1 MPTVSA
7 LGALI
12 ALIVAIFLILKKVSP
27 AYGMLVGALVGGV
40 SWRCGFI
47 SNRESHDQRR
57 SRYYYRS
64 HANSRSRGIGGSTD

>member
-27 AYGMLVGALVGGV
+27 AYGMLVGALVGGI
-40 SWRCGFI
+40 SWRC
-47 SNRESHDQRR
+47 
-57 SRYYYRS
+57 
-64 HANSRSRGIGGSTD
+64 

>member
-27 AYGMLVGALVGGV
+27 AYGMLVRGFSRGI
-40 SWRCGFI
+40 SWRC
-47 SNRESHDQRR
+47 
-57 SRYYYRS
+57 
-64 HANSRSRGIGGSTD
+64 